1 MYYTVVEEKCY
12 EGIKSRYSKN
22 QRIDDVELFNLMNDF
37 NKYKYEIRN
46 ELNKKYYNFYD
57 YNLFG
62 KKICHYH
69 IWLFIKNMQ
78 SFFHLTLIKI

>member
-1 MYYTVVEEKCY
+1 MYYIVVKEICK

-22 QRIDDVELFNLMNDF
+22 QKINDVELSNLMNDF
-37 NKYKYEIRN
+37 KKYKYEIRN

-62 KKICHYH
+62 KKIELYY
-69 IWLFIKNMQ
+69 LDLN
-78 SFFHLTLIKI
+78 KIR

>member
-46 ELNKKYYNFYD
+46 ELDKKYYNFYD

-62 KKICHYH
+62 KKIELYYLNLNKVRQCKEK
-69 IWLFIKNMQ
+69 L
-78 SFFHLTLIKI
+78 LL

>member
-1 MYYTVVEEKCY
+1 MYYQVVEEKCK

-37 NKYKYEIRN
+37 QKYKYEIRD
-46 ELNKKYYNFYD
+46 ELRKKYYEFYD

-62 KKICHYH
+62 KKINLYF
-69 IWLFIKNMQ
+69 LELNKIK
-78 SFFHLTLIKI
+78 